1 MNPAGE
7 PILLAQLSDPHVVP
21 ETELFHG
28 IDTAVSFGACLR
40 QAQADHAKLI
50 LVSGDLVQTPT
61 QAAYRRYFKQLES
74 INTPIKSIFGNHD
87 DPALAAEFEPDI
99 AACRSITLGT

>member
-1 MNPAGE
+1 M
-7 PILLAQLSDPHVVP
+7 P

-50 LVSGDLVQTPT
+50 LMSGDLVQTPS
-61 QAAYRRYFKQLES
+61 QPAYRRYFKQLES
-74 INTPIKSIFGNHD
+74 INTPTESICGNHD

-99 AACRSITLGT
+99 AACHLATAAAELSCRL